1 MEINKQVKYVF
12 KEAYQT
18 QEGKIP
24 QGSELIIFRNT
35 VYLNGG
41 MVHPA
46 YQKLLIGIVND
57 KTKKDKYLKELPI
70 IHNKV

>member
-12 KEAYQT
+12 KEPYEA

-46 YQKLLIGIVND
+46 YQKLLINIVND
-57 KTKKDKYLKELPI
+57 KAKKEKYLKELPI